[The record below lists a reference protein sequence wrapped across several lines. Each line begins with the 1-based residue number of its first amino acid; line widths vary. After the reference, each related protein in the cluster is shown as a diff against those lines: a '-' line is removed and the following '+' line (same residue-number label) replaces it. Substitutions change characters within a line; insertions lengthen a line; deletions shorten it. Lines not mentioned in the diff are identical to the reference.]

1 MIAHSIFFYSFS
13 LIAIISAIMVTASK
27 NTVHSVFFLILDFI
41 SISCLFIMIGAEFLG
56 MIMLIVYVGAVAVLF
71 LFVVMMLNVA
81 QQKNQWFSS
90 EGSSKHIPIGLIIS
104 TIIFFELIIVIGGW
118 KFKPDLV
125 ISFGSPEA
133 ARISFGLGIKHIMF
147 CDSPH
152 ANAVMRLT
160 LPLIQ
165 KLLIPYIIPKKEF
178 SKYGISEKN
187 IVQYKAI
194 DAVVTMKRETN
205 EKIASPFKNNNK
217 KNILIRVEE
226 EEAAYTSKSSKIIPI
241 IQKIANDYKDENI
254 IVLGRYTKQILNLQ
268 KAVGNKVK
276 IIKMSFDG
284 KYLLKN
290 TDIFIGSGGTMTA
303 ESALMGVPTIS
314 YNAVPNIV
322 EKFLVK
328 KYLIKRETNPSKI
341 SNHIKKIFELNGNQS
356 QKRAEKIVTQME
368 DPIEKLIQ
376 IIKN

>member
-1 MIAHSIFFYSFS
+1 MKIWIDILTPKQLLFSEPIIEKLGQKHDILCTSREYNEVTKLAKIRHFDLIFVGKHGGGDKKSKLKASIERIEK
-13 LIAIISAIMVTASK
+13 LSK
-27 NTVHSVFFLILDFI
+27 KI
-41 SISCLFIMIGAEFLG
+41 
-56 MIMLIVYVGAVAVLF
+56 
-71 LFVVMMLNVA
+71 
-81 QQKNQWFSS
+81 KN
-90 EGSSKHIPIGLIIS
+90 
-104 TIIFFELIIVIGGW
+104 FE
-118 KFKPDLV
+118 PDVV

-165 KLLIPYIIPKKEF
+165 KLLIPYVIPKKEF
-178 SKYGISEKN
+178 SKFGINEKD

-194 DAVVTMKRETN
+194 DAVVTMQR
-205 EKIASPFKNNNK
+205 KINQNIISPFKNNNK

-254 IVLGRYTKQILNLQ
+254 IVLGRYTQQIINLQ
-268 KAVGNKVK
+268 KMIGKKVK

-284 KYLLKN
+284 KYLLN
-290 TDIFIGSGGTMTA
+290 DTDVFIGSGGTMTA
-303 ESALMGVPTIS
+303 ESALMGIPTIS
-314 YNAVPNIV
+314 YNAVPNII
-322 EKFLVK
+322 ENFLVK
-328 KYLIKRETNPSKI
+328 KSLVKRETNPKKV
-341 SNHIKKIFELNGNQS
+341 SNEIKRIFARKNDEN
-356 QKRAEKIVTQME
+356 QKRAKKVVKQME
-368 DPIEKLIQ
+368 DPIEKLIK